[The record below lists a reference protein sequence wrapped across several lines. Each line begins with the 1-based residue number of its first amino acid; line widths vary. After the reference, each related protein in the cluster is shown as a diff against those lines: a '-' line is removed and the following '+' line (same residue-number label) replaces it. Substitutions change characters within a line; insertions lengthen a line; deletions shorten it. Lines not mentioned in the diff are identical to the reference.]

1 MNFFVVT
8 LVVGLMAQVQG
19 NHRHKRPAISPK
31 LERRYLWFPVV
42 NFDASNETEFH
53 LYTRSNPNGSI
64 KLDQFSDKI
73 ASQFDR
79 KKPTKLVIHGFLND
93 GESPVAKKITAAYLK
108 NFDVNVIVVNWGN
121 GANPLLISYDHSA
134 ARTREVGK
142 VGAQF
147 LMWLLKDDPKMW
159 DNLTVV
165 GHSLGA
171 HTAGFMGKNILD
183 GNKIGRIVGLDPG
196 EFDYFSEIFSKFNL
210 QSNHSRP
217 RVLRKWQGRPT

>member
-1 MNFFVVT
+1 MKILVVT

-19 NHRHKRPAISPK
+19 NHRHKRPASFGPK
-31 LERRYLWFPVV
+31 LERRYLGFPVV
-42 NFDASNETEFH
+42 DFDAANETEFH
-53 LYTRSNPNGSI
+53 LHTRSNPIESI
-64 KLDQFSDKI
+64 KLDQFNGKI
-73 ASQFDR
+73 PIQFDR
-79 KKPTKLVIHGFLND
+79 KKPTKLVIHGFLNS

-121 GANPLLISYDHSA
+121 GANPLPISYDHSA

-142 VGAQF
+142 VGAKF

-171 HTAGFMGKNILD
+171 HTAG
-183 GNKIGRIVGLDPG
+183 
-196 EFDYFSEIFSKFNL
+196 Y
-210 QSNHSRP
+210 
-217 RVLRKWQGRPT
+217 